1 MLDIKTYLFMK
12 KRTLLSLILVLGALF
27 ASQTSQSQVWTG
39 KGDQKFQIGL
49 TPYGYGTG
57 ILASYDHGIHEFLSL
72 GLGGEYYFKRH
83 KDHTDDHFFIAG
95 RLNLHLNPL
104 LGLGD
109 KFDIYPGVKL
119 GLHGNAFGW
128 GAHLGLRYMLTP
140 KVGLFG
146 EFGNMGGLGVVIN
159 L

>member
-1 MLDIKTYLFMK
+1 MK
-12 KRTLLSLILVLGALF
+12 KSTLLSIIVALSALF
-27 ASQTSQSQVWTG
+27 MTQAADAQVWSG
-39 KGDQKFQIGL
+39 RGDQKFQIGL
-49 TPYGYGTG
+49 APYGYGTG
-57 ILASYDHGIHEFLSL
+57 IVASYDHGIHEFLSL
-72 GLGGEYYFKRH
+72 GVGGEYYFSRTK
-83 KDHTDDHFFIAG
+83 KYEDQHFFIAG

-119 GLHGNAFGW
+119 GLHGDRFGW

-140 KVGLFG
+140 KVGIFG
-146 EFGNMGGLGVVIN
+146 EFGNMGGIGVAIN